1 MGVEGFGIIMIWIPV
16 DSLYIL
22 HRPILVPGVTLLSLH
37 TDLPLN
43 LGQCRS

>member
-22 HRPILVPGVTLLSLH
+22 QRPILVPE
-37 TDLPLN
+37 
-43 LGQCRS
+43 